1 MPCAVTDNEI
11 RAAMPV
17 DADTT
22 NVLFAQVY
30 ARLKAMAS
38 RRVAASS
45 GDTLDTTA
53 LVHELY
59 LRMETRES
67 LSFSEQ
73 AQFFAYAA
81 RAMRH
86 LLMDRARDRLRL
98 RAGGDWARITLD
110 ADDPQ
115 LALDSADGALAL
127 EHALFALER
136 TDSCAAR
143 VVELRYFAGLSI
155 QEIADSMGLAART
168 VDRDW
173 RFARAFLV
181 DQLQ

>member
-1 MPCAVTDNEI
+1 
-11 RAAMPV
+11 
-17 DADTT
+17 
-22 NVLFAQVY
+22 
-30 ARLKAMAS
+30 
-38 RRVAASS
+38 
-45 GDTLDTTA
+45 
-53 LVHELY
+53 
-59 LRMETRES
+59 
-67 LSFSEQ
+67 
-73 AQFFAYAA
+73 
-81 RAMRH
+81 MRH

-98 RAGGDWARITLD
+98 RAGGDWARVTLD

-127 EHALFALER
+127 EDALIALER
-136 TDSCAAR
+136 TDSRAAR

-155 QEIADSMGLAART
+155 PEIADSMGLAPRT